1 MRKPQF
7 RVIGEKHIQA
17 LRLAS
22 KLILVLEGGTLK
34 YLISVLYMTSNE

>member
-7 RVIGEKHIQA
+7 RVIGEKPIQA

-22 KLILVLEGGTLK
+22 KLILALEGGTI
-34 YLISVLYMTSNE
+34 ISYKCVVYDFK